1 MNSRAKIKSVNTL
14 TPIMP
19 PGIRPGEI
27 PPFHELGEYRFQELC
42 RDIFDTEPGISM
54 CEVYG
59 PRGQSQYG
67 IDLLAHRQNGI
78 EVGQCKCYKSF
89 PAARVKKASEEFF
102 EHWDRW
108 SKENVKRFIL
118 FVTCDLSKTQQ
129 QDEIIVQKKCFKS
142 YGIAYEA
149 WSAAKIRNKLR
160 PRPDIVSTYCTPA
173 YHWMQVICGQAAPPS
188 PWIGEVG
195 VQPSVL
201 VQGAT
206 ISDVEKLALQMSG
219 EMEQRLELMRGAW
232 REGKREEPVKWV
244 KDLRENEARWQII
257 SPGVKAKVLRFQ
269 ASLELDITRNV
280 VLARQLA
287 DEAKRLSPHD
297 NDSRLRA
304 LIAYQEDGPEAALKL
319 LEGQEDVESLNLK
332 AAFLLEL
339 GRLEACQTI
348 LNFASGGLESNV

>member
-1 MNSRAKIKSVNTL
+1 MKKELPT
-14 TPIMP
+14 IMP

-27 PPFHELGEYRFQELC
+27 PQFHELGEYRFQELC
-42 RDIFDTEPGISM
+42 REIFDTEPGISM

-59 PRGQSQYG
+59 SRGQSQYG

-89 PAARVKKASEEFF
+89 PAASVKRASKEFF
-102 EHWDRW
+102 EYWDRW

-118 FVTCDLSKTQQ
+118 FVACDLSKTQQ
-129 QDEIIVQKKCFKS
+129 QDEIIVQRKRFKS

-160 PRPDIVSTYCTPA
+160 PTPGIVSTYLTPPD
-173 YHWMQVICGQAAPPS
+173 YWVQIICGQVPLTS
-188 PWIGEVG
+188 QWRGQVG
-195 VQPSVL
+195 VQPSFLPQV
-201 VQGAT
+201 AT
-206 ISDVEKLALQMSG
+206 VEDVEGLILQISDEI
-219 EMEQRLELMRGAW
+219 EQHLESMREAW
-232 REGKREEPVKWV
+232 REGRRGEAVKWV
-244 KDLRENEARWQII
+244 KDLRENKTRWRII

-269 ASLELDITRNV
+269 ATLELDITRNV
-280 VLARQLA
+280 VRARQLA
-287 DEAKRLSPHD
+287 DEAGGLYPHD

-304 LIAYQEDGPEAALKL
+304 LIAYYEDGPEAALKL
-319 LEGQEDVESLNLK
+319 LEGQQEVESLNLK

-339 GRLEACQTI
+339 GRLEECQAI